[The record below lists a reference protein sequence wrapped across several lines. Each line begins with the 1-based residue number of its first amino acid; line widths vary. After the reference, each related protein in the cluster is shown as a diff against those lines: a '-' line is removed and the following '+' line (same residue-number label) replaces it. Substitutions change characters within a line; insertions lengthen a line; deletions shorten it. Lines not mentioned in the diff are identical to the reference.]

1 MIGKKTPNPKKSSS
15 KSRRVVGLT
24 NYITAPEN
32 ENSLE
37 KCVHFEAVNFLTD
50 DLQSQQIEMI
60 ALSTTAVRSKD
71 PIDHYVLSWQEG
83 ETPTI
88 EQAREAVQMTMK
100 HLGLEG
106 HQVIWGLHDDTEN
119 VHIHIAVNRV
129 HPETLKVV
137 EINKGFQNNAIQQ
150 AAAIV
155 EKLQGWKNHEKARFK
170 TDEFGNLI
178 TDAKNKRPQIF
189 KEADKPKEPTGKVKD
204 KEIQTG
210 EKSAQRIGIEKAAP
224 IIAAAMSWADLH
236 AKMQAA
242 GMEYRRDGSGAK
254 IFIGDVGVKASDIVD
269 RKNNFGALQKRFGLY
284 QPPNQPE
291 IKNDPHNRTQIISDE
306 RFSTGYDQPHT
317 APTRLGT
324 FNTLRDLSSSN
335 LDVTAHSKQKKS
347 KSENLLQS
355 HESSDNR
362 GTGRVRRRSH
372 SSGPERSAASKSRQP
387 LKDKQPGWN
396 EYIAIRD
403 AQKFEKTQETLALQK
418 RHGAE
423 RTTLYEKLKAERTQ
437 AMKGNW
443 SGKGAAKNQKKSD
456 LATLQAAEKLELSEK
471 HRDERKALQARY
483 KSLPIYKQW
492 KEQPK
497 IVGLLVLP
505 IIEQQNI
512 RQKQISVAKTLR
524 SLTSKVDA
532 RQHTTYQLNSKD
544 VFRDEGRTITVLDLK
559 SDAGIAA
566 ALAVAQQ
573 KFGNVLEL
581 TGSDEFKKNA
591 VAVAVDNGLTCRF
604 TDPELDK
611 LRAELQQQKYQAE
624 RDAERA
630 KAPEQPPAP
639 AISPSNTPGPQAPA
653 PRPQTANR
661 AELARAAKKA
671 AREAV
676 WEAEAKAERDAAA
689 QKEIPDAGSQ
699 TLDTE
704 PAPEAQQQEELGFN
718 WLVTDRERELVQR
731 INAALKADNGKDLQS
746 CMDSLGGLRSE
757 AQKALA
763 AVSPQ
768 EVNQAAIAHQV
779 KQEQNEAAKKRGD
792 PEPWHMTGIGS
803 KTGACSW
810 DKRAA
815 DAAAERDAHSKKPR
829 PAGMFK
835 GAETKAWDE
844 RSAELATKATSWEKA
859 ADGIKRELSLTTEKR
874 VSKEAEGVAASNAKN
889 APQHAKQQA
898 RAGAIAEVQKRLETA
913 LKSHRERQQER
924 DSSKGWGR

>member
-591 VAVAVDNGLTCRF
+591 VAVAVANGLNCRF

-639 AISPSNTPGPQAPA
+639 AD
-653 PRPQTANR
+653 
-661 AELARAAKKA
+661 KK
-671 AREAV
+671 
-676 WEAEAKAERDAAA
+676 
-689 QKEIPDAGSQ
+689 G
-699 TLDTE
+699 
-704 PAPEAQQQEELGFN
+704 
-718 WLVTDRERELVQR
+718 
-731 INAALKADNGKDLQS
+731 
-746 CMDSLGGLRSE
+746 
-757 AQKALA
+757 
-763 AVSPQ
+763 
-768 EVNQAAIAHQV
+768 
-779 KQEQNEAAKKRGD
+779 
-792 PEPWHMTGIGS
+792 
-803 KTGACSW
+803 
-810 DKRAA
+810 
-815 DAAAERDAHSKKPR
+815 
-829 PAGMFK
+829 
-835 GAETKAWDE
+835 
-844 RSAELATKATSWEKA
+844 
-859 ADGIKRELSLTTEKR
+859 
-874 VSKEAEGVAASNAKN
+874 
-889 APQHAKQQA
+889 
-898 RAGAIAEVQKRLETA
+898 
-913 LKSHRERQQER
+913 
-924 DSSKGWGR
+924 